1 MGKIRKKVL
10 SKKQWLF
17 AVVAFMMAGSII
29 SHCYGEE
36 VSKVKYGF
44 SVFGGAGD
52 AWRSTPHMR
61 VYGFLPR
68 VDLPLHRNWDL
79 EFEGNFS
86 YWDIRKEHDLYFLGV
101 NANILFKPIQGSWGS
116 LFLLAGGGLG
126 YDSSGGKVRE
136 IGGQHCGGILQ
147 GGAGIYYNLGKG
159 LALRIEYRLYHTSEP
174 FRSDKGLNT
183 HTALLGVSF

>member
-1 MGKIRKKVL
+1 MVSLIDASCHFRPSVSGTWTEGPMRMIWKKVL
-10 SKKQWLF
+10 SKRHWLF
-17 AVVAFMMAGSII
+17 TVVALMTVGSII
-29 SHCYGEE
+29 AHSFGEE

-44 SVFGGAGD
+44 SILGGAGD
-52 AWRSTPHMR
+52 AWRSTPDMR

-116 LFLLAGGGLG
+116 LFFA
-126 YDSSGGKVRE
+126 RRR
-136 IGGQHCGGILQ
+136 
-147 GGAGIYYNLGKG
+147 GA
-159 LALRIEYRLYHTSEP
+159 RL
-174 FRSDKGLNT
+174 
-183 HTALLGVSF
+183 